1 MKSTP
6 GKRALKLGIVFLLL
20 VILAVAAA
28 WQFMYRQGQPMD
40 PNDQVLIEVRIPQ
53 YSTAHSVAA
62 ILIEKGLIRDERI
75 FLAYCYWQR
84 HEKDLQA
91 GLYDFSKS
99 QSLDQI
105 IQQLVEGKVKQMTFT
120 IPEGYT
126 VRQIGELLVKNGICR
141 PEQWQAALQA
151 NYDYPF
157 LQSGITDREKRL
169 EGYLYPDTYT
179 FEDETGAEAIINMM
193 LTRFDRVWD
202 DNFKS
207 QAQAR
212 QLQVGRVITVASLI
226 EREAQVAEERRRIAG
241 VIYNRLQKGMPLQI
255 DASVIYA
262 LGEHRETV
270 TYQDLE
276 IDSPY
281 NTYKHAG
288 LPPGP
293 IASPGRAAIE
303 AAVNPELHN
312 YYYYVAKGDGSH
324 QFSATY
330 LEHLE
335 AVRKYGK

>member
-1 MKSTP
+1 MKSSS
-6 GKRALKLGIVFLLL
+6 GKRVVKLGLVLLL
-20 VILAVAAA
+20 VVLVTAAAA
-28 WQFMYRQGQPMD
+28 WQFAYRQGQPMD
-40 PNDQVLIEVRIPQ
+40 PNEQDMIEVRIPQ

-62 ILIEKGLIRDERI
+62 ILIEKGLIRDERV
-75 FLAYCYWQR
+75 FLAYCYWQG

-99 QSLDQI
+99 QSLAQI
-105 IQQLVEGKVKQMTFT
+105 IQQLVEGKVKQMALTV
-120 IPEGYT
+120 PEGYT
-126 VRQIGELLVKNGICR
+126 VRQIGELLVKNGICS
-141 PEQWQAALQA
+141 PQQWQAALQIS
-151 NYDYPF
+151 YDYPF
-157 LQSGITDREKRL
+157 LQPGLNDPEKRL

-179 FEDETGAEAIINMM
+179 IEDQTGAESIINMM
-193 LTRFDRVWD
+193 LTRFNRVWE

-207 QAQAR
+207 QAAGR
-212 QLQVGRVITVASLI
+212 QLHVGRVITVASLI
-226 EREAQVAEERRRIAG
+226 EREAQVADERKRIAG

-262 LGEHRETV
+262 LGEHREIV

-293 IASPGRAAIE
+293 IASPGLAAIE
-303 AAVNPELHN
+303 AAVNPEPHN

-324 QFSATY
+324 QFSITY

-335 AVRKYGK
+335 AVQKYGK

>member
-6 GKRALKLGIVFLLL
+6 GKRALKLGLVFLLL
-20 VILAVAAA
+20 LLTVAAA
-28 WQFMYRQGQPMD
+28 WLFMYRQGRPMD
-40 PNDQVLIEVRIPQ
+40 PNDQVMIEVRIPQ
-53 YSTAHSVAA
+53 YSTAHNVAA
-62 ILIEKGLIRDERI
+62 ILIEKGLIRDERL
-75 FLAYCYWQR
+75 FLAYCYWQG

-99 QSLDQI
+99 QALDQI
-105 IQQLVEGKVKQMTFT
+105 IQQLVEGKVKQMSFT

-126 VRQIGELLVKNGICR
+126 VRQISELLVKNGICSQ
-141 PEQWQAALQA
+141 EQWQAALQS

-157 LQSGITDREKRL
+157 LQSGLNDREKRL

-179 FEDETGAEAIINMM
+179 FEDGTGAEAIINMM
-193 LTRFDRVWD
+193 LTRFARVWD
-202 DNFKS
+202 DNFES
-207 QAQAR
+207 QAKAR

-226 EREAQVAEERRRIAG
+226 EREAMVAEERKRIAG

-270 TYQDLE
+270 TYHDLE

-281 NTYKHAG
+281 NTYKRAG

>member
-6 GKRALKLGIVFLLL
+6 GKRALKLGLVFLLL
-20 VILAVAAA
+20 LLTVAAA
-28 WQFMYRQGQPMD
+28 WLFMYRQGRPMD
-40 PNDQVLIEVRIPQ
+40 PNDQVMIEVRIPQ
-53 YSTAHSVAA
+53 YSTAHNVAA
-62 ILIEKGLIRDERI
+62 ILIEKGLIRDERV
-75 FLAYCYWQR
+75 FLAYCYWQG

-99 QSLDQI
+99 QALDQI
-105 IQQLVEGKVKQMTFT
+105 IQQLVEGKVKQMSFT

-126 VRQIGELLVKNGICR
+126 VRQISELLVKSGICSQ
-141 PEQWQAALQA
+141 EQWQAALQV

-157 LQSGITDREKRL
+157 LRSGINDPEKRL

-179 FEDETGAEAIINMM
+179 FEDQTEAEAIINMM
-193 LTRFDRVWD
+193 LTRFNRVWD
-202 DNFKS
+202 ENFKS

-226 EREAQVAEERRRIAG
+226 EREAQVADERKRIAG

-270 TYQDLE
+270 TYHDLE

-281 NTYKHAG
+281 NTYKRAG